1 MNQTQIC
8 YILVMKN
15 TLLLSF
21 SLCCICLLTAC
32 DSFLPKNKLVIA
44 NGNTEPHIN
53 PVNIQN
59 EADRRIYPALFEGLV
74 NYDAKADKILP
85 GLAENW
91 EYSKDFRSVTFRIRN
106 TQWSDGTRITA
117 QSVVNSWKYLLKPE
131 NETPYTYMLTELIK
145 GALPLHQS
153 RTFFEELGI
162 KAVNENTLKIT
173 FNRPDPNAVDRMA
186 HFAFVVL
193 PVHRILELG
202 DDWCK
207 PENIV
212 TNGPFK
218 VKSLSPDGKLI
229 LEKNPEY
236 WNKDNVF
243 ISKLIFLKTETNQNL
258 YEDYRSGKIDWIAD
272 INGETKALFSTDSDF
287 TTEIDPCSQYYYI
300 NTSHPLLNSEKV
312 RKALIYAINR
322 EELVKT
328 VLNSHAVPAKS
339 IVPPAAASET
349 DTLYDVAKA
358 LTLLKEAGYTN
369 GKNFPEIS
377 VYINTTNDVN
387 KKVAEFVVNE
397 WKKNLGI
404 TVLIQEETDWNTFLA
419 ARQGGGFDIARGGW
433 KSEACDAASFLE
445 QLVSTD
451 GNNDGKYADDKF
463 DSLLR
468 KAAILPEG
476 SQRNGILAEAEKVAV
491 DEAGALIPLYH
502 TVHYNLFNSTKWEGW
517 EENILNTHTFT
528 GIRKKAEN

>member
-15 TLLLSF
+15 KHLLSF
-21 SLCCICLLTAC
+21 FLCGICIFTSC
-32 DSFLPKNKLVIA
+32 DSFLSKSKLVIA

-85 GLAENW
+85 GLAESW
-91 EYSKDFRSVTFRIRN
+91 EYSKDFRSVTFHIRN

-162 KAVNENTLKIT
+162 KAVNESTLKIT

-186 HFAFVVL
+186 HFAFAVL

-218 VKSLSPDGKLI
+218 VKSLSPDGKLT
-229 LEKNPEY
+229 LEKNPDY
-236 WNKDNVF
+236 WNKDNIF
-243 ISKLIFLKTETNQNL
+243 ISKLIFVKAETNQNL

-272 INGETKALFSTDSDF
+272 IPGETIGIFDTNSDF
-287 TTEIDPCSQYYYI
+287 TKEIDPCSQYYYI
-300 NTSHPLLNSEKV
+300 NTSHPLLNDEKV

-322 EELVKT
+322 EDLAKT
-328 VLNSHAVPAKS
+328 VFDLSAVPAKS
-339 IVPPAAASET
+339 VVPVTSSSKT
-349 DTLYDVAKA
+349 DTLYDVTKA
-358 LTLLKEAGYTN
+358 QALLKEAGYAN
-369 GKNFPEIS
+369 GKNFPSIS
-377 VYINTTNDVN
+377 VYINTTNSAN

-404 TVLIQEETDWNTFLA
+404 TVLIQEEPDWNTFLA
-419 ARQGGGFDIARGGW
+419 ARQGGGFDLARGGW
-433 KSEACDAASFLE
+433 KSEARDAASFLE

-451 GNNDGKYADDKF
+451 GNNDGKYADDEF

-468 KAAILPEG
+468 KAALLPEG
-476 SQRNGILAEAEKVAV
+476 SQRNEILTEAETIAV
-491 DEAGALIPLYH
+491 EQAGALIPLYY

-517 EENILNTHTFT
+517 EENMLNVHTFT
-528 GIRKKAEN
+528 GIRKKVEN